1 MRLKAIADHN
11 RQSRLEDR
19 SAIDLTG
26 STAAATQVQA
36 VIAEA
41 ASNNR
46 VVEGVSGRLNID
58 ATVTLNASLH
68 GPAFPYA
75 PATRGGLMFVPS
87 FSSATTPVLDAVSVD
102 GVDLRDVFI
111 GNPSATS
118 PASAT
123 AAIGL
128 RLGRPGQTPQATYKV
143 GRSHVSNV
151 RAYGLTTGVSVQGWT
166 NNLSGIHAQYC
177 GVGFIGEYLNASTV
191 DLRLA
196 GNTKHFEISKSDGL
210 TLFALFE
217 GSATSLQSS
226 TIDDCTAL
234 RATLYMEQTTN
245 AAAAPLLTIGGTTEC
260 RAIDLVISVGALMDA
275 PSGVKPILLDR
286 VNGGRVL
293 VTGSAGYSH
302 SLVDTTTNCK
312 NVDIIYLDDQGV
324 WPLDTS
330 KSYGPMYNHFPNCD
344 FSHWF
349 AGWQDVLLGN
359 ATMTQETT
367 LVRRGPNAVKIQAST
382 SGAASYNYLRFT
394 LSGNGTTTASKT
406 TTALSGKRVKI
417 GAWIWVPDLPE
428 FAHFVPSGDAAL
440 GTSFRAMPGIY
451 VTCRN
456 TGGTTVNS
464 DTASGGNFNHHVVP
478 NAWNFVWSKLDVIAA
493 CTAIDIHVYVNRG
506 GTLPDTDAYIVL
518 DSLQIVED
526 AVPFN
531 DFVHGRVTA
540 DAPSIDAKVEGG
552 NIVMFQDAAVSDVTQ
567 TYIVGDEIRY
577 RAPVAAGNRGELL
590 TTTGWKAFGVI
601 AA

>member
-1 MRLKAIADHN
+1 MELKKIASHN
-11 RQSRLEDR
+11 RKSRFEDR

-26 STAAATQVQA
+26 STAASTQVQA
-36 VIAEA
+36 VIDEA

-46 VVEGVSGRLNID
+46 VVEGASGRLNID

-75 PATRGGLMFVPS
+75 PATRGGLMLVPS
-87 FSSATTPVLDAVSVD
+87 FSSTTTPVLDAVSVD
-102 GVDLRDVFI
+102 GIDLRDVFI

-123 AAIGL
+123 SAIGL
-128 RLGRPGQTPQATYKV
+128 RLGRPGQTPQQTYKV
-143 GRSHVSNV
+143 GRSNVSNI
-151 RAYGLTTGVSVQGWT
+151 RAFGLTTGVSVQGWT

-177 GVGFIGEYLNASTV
+177 GVGFVGEYLNASTV

-210 TLFALFE
+210 QLFALFE
-217 GSATSLQSS
+217 GEASSLQSS

-234 RATLYMEQTTN
+234 RATLYIEQQTT
-245 AAAAPLLTIGGTTEC
+245 AAAAPLLVVGGTTEC
-260 RAIDLVISVGALMDA
+260 EAIDLVISVGALM
-275 PSGVKPILLDR
+275 SVTGNIRPIVLDR

-293 VTGSAGYSH
+293 VRGSAGYSH
-302 SLVDTTTNCK
+302 SLIDTTANCK
-312 NVDIIYLDDQGV
+312 NVEIIYLDQQGV

-349 AGWQDVLLGN
+349 AGWQDVYADN
-359 ATMTQETT
+359 VTVTKETT

-382 SGAASYNYLRFT
+382 SAGTSHYLRFT

-406 TTALSGKRVKI
+406 TTALSGKRIKI
-417 GAWIWVPDLPE
+417 GAWIWVPNIAE
-428 FAHFVPSGDAAL
+428 FIPTDQSGTTAAKVN
-440 GTSFRAMPGIY
+440 IY
-451 VTCRN
+451 ATCRN
-456 TGGTTVNS
+456 TGGTSVNS
-464 DTASGGNFNHHVVP
+464 DTASGGTYNNHYVP
-478 NAWNFVWSKLDVIAA
+478 GAWNFIWSKLDVIAA
-493 CTAIDIHVYVNRG
+493 CTAIDIRVYLNRG

-531 DFVHGRVTA
+531 DFVHGRITA
-540 DAPSIDAKVEGG
+540 DAPTIDAKVEGG
-552 NIVMFQDAAVSDVTQ
+552 NIVLFQDATASDATQ

-577 RAPVAAGNRGELL
+577 RTTVAAGNRGELC
-590 TTTGWKAFGVI
+590 TTPGAGGTAVFKAFGVI

>member
-128 RLGRPGQTPQATYKV
+128 RLGRPGQTPQQTYKV

-191 DLRLA
+191 DLRLE

-234 RATLYMEQTTN
+234 RATLYMEQKT
-245 AAAAPLLTIGGTTEC
+245 AAAAVPLLIVGGTTEC
-260 RAIDLVISVGALMDA
+260 EAIDLVISVGALMDVV
-275 PSGVKPILLDR
+275 GNVRPIVLDR

-293 VTGSAGYSH
+293 VRGSAGYAH
-302 SLVDTTTNCK
+302 SLVDTTANCK
-312 NVDIIYLDDQGV
+312 NVDIIYLDEQGV

-349 AGWQDVLLGN
+349 AGWQDVYADN
-359 ATMTQETT
+359 VTVTKETT

-382 SGAASYNYLRFT
+382 AAGVSHYLRFT

-406 TTALSGKRVKI
+406 TTALSGKRIKI
-417 GAWIWVPDLPE
+417 GAWIWVPSLAE
-428 FAHFVPSGDAAL
+428 FTPTDSSGSEVSKAYVYA
-440 GTSFRAMPGIY
+440 TSRDS
-451 VTCRN
+451 
-456 TGGTTVNS
+456 GGTEITS
-464 DTASGGNFNHHVVP
+464 HTTSGGTYNHHVIP
-478 NAWNFVWSKLDVIAA
+478 NAWNFVWTKLDIIAA
-493 CTAIDIHVYVNRG
+493 CTAINIRVFLNNG

-552 NIVMFQDAAVSDVTQ
+552 NIVLFQDAAVSDVTQ

-577 RAPVAAGNRGELL
+577 RAPVAAGNRGEIL
-590 TTTGWKAFGVI
+590 TTTGWKAVGVI

>member
-1 MRLKAIADHN
+1 MQLKKLADHN
-11 RQSRLEDR
+11 RKSRLEDR
-19 SAIDLTG
+19 NAIDLTG
-26 STAAATQVQA
+26 STAASTQVQA
-36 VIAEA
+36 VIDEA

-46 VVEGVSGRLNID
+46 VVEGASGRLNMD
-58 ATVTLNASLH
+58 ATVTLNAPFH
-68 GPAFPYA
+68 GPAFPYD
-75 PATRGGLMFVPS
+75 PATRGGLMLVPS

-128 RLGRPGQTPQATYKV
+128 RLGRPGQTPQETYKV

-196 GNTKHFEISKSDGL
+196 GNTKHFEISKSDGV

-234 RATLYMEQTTN
+234 RATLYIEQQTT
-245 AAAAPLLTIGGTTEC
+245 AAAAPLLVVGGTTEC
-260 RAIDLVISVGALMDA
+260 EAIDLVISVGALM
-275 PSGVKPILLDR
+275 SVTGNIRPIVLDR

-293 VTGSAGYSH
+293 VRGSAGYSH
-302 SLVDTTTNCK
+302 SLIDTTANCK
-312 NVDIIYLDDQGV
+312 NVEIVYLDQQGV

-349 AGWQDVLLGN
+349 AGWQDVYADN
-359 ATMTQETT
+359 VTVTKETT

-382 SGAASYNYLRFT
+382 SAGTSHYLRFT

-406 TTALSGKRVKI
+406 TTALSGKRIKI
-417 GAWIWVPDLPE
+417 GAWVWVPSLAE
-428 FAHFVPSGDAAL
+428 FTPTDPSGTEVARVNL
-440 GTSFRAMPGIY
+440 Y
-451 VTCRN
+451 VTCRD
-456 TGGTTVNS
+456 TGGTSVNS
-464 DTASGGNFNHHVVP
+464 DTTSGGTYNHHVIP
-478 NAWNFVWSKLDVIAA
+478 GAWNFVWSKLDVIAA
-493 CTAIDIHVYVNRG
+493 CTAIDIRVYLNRG

-531 DFVHGRVTA
+531 DFVHGRITA
-540 DAPSIDAKVEGG
+540 DAPTIDAKVEGG
-552 NIVMFQDAAVSDVTQ
+552 NIVLFQDAAVSDATQ

-577 RAPVAAGNRGELL
+577 RTTVAAGNRGEVC
-590 TTTGWKAFGVI
+590 TTAGVGGTAVFKAFGVI

>member
-128 RLGRPGQTPQATYKV
+128 RLGRPGQTPQETYKV

-191 DLRLA
+191 DLRLE

-234 RATLYMEQTTN
+234 RATMYMEQKTT
-245 AAAAPLLTIGGTTEC
+245 AAAVPLLIVGGTTEC
-260 RAIDLVISVGALMDA
+260 EAIDLVISVGALMDVV
-275 PSGVKPILLDR
+275 GNVRPIVLDR

-293 VTGSAGYSH
+293 VRGSAGYAH
-302 SLVDTTTNCK
+302 SLVDTTANCK
-312 NVDIIYLDDQGV
+312 NVDIIYLDEQGV

-349 AGWQDVLLGN
+349 AGWQDVYADN
-359 ATMTQETT
+359 VTVTKETT

-382 SGAASYNYLRFT
+382 AAGVSHYLRFT

-406 TTALSGKRVKI
+406 TTALSGKRIKI
-417 GAWIWVPDLPE
+417 GAWIWVPSLAE
-428 FAHFVPSGDAAL
+428 FTPADPSGGEVSKAYVYA
-440 GTSFRAMPGIY
+440 TSRDS
-451 VTCRN
+451 
-456 TGGTTVNS
+456 GGTEITS
-464 DTASGGNFNHHVVP
+464 HTTSGGTYNHHVIP
-478 NAWNFVWSKLDVIAA
+478 NAWNFVWTKLDIIAA
-493 CTAIDIHVYVNRG
+493 CTAINIRVFLNNG

-552 NIVMFQDAAVSDVTQ
+552 NIVLFQDAAVSDATQ
-567 TYIVGDEIRY
+567 TYIVGDEIKY
-577 RAPVAAGNRGELL
+577 RTTVAAGNRGEVC
-590 TTTGWKAFGVI
+590 TTAGAGGTAVFKAFGVI

>member
-1 MRLKAIADHN
+1 MELKKIASHN
-11 RQSRLEDR
+11 RKSRFEDR

-36 VIAEA
+36 VIDEA

-75 PATRGGLMFVPS
+75 PATRGGLMLVPS
-87 FSSATTPVLDAVSVD
+87 FSSTTTPVLDAVSVD
-102 GVDLRDVFI
+102 GIDLRDVFI

-128 RLGRPGQTPQATYKV
+128 RLGRPGQTPQETYKV
-143 GRSHVSNV
+143 GRSNVSNI
-151 RAYGLTTGVSVQGWT
+151 RAFGLTTGVSVQGWT

-210 TLFALFE
+210 QLFALFE
-217 GSATSLQSS
+217 GSASSLQSS

-234 RATLYMEQTTN
+234 RATLYIEQQTT
-245 AAAAPLLTIGGTTEC
+245 AAAAPLLVVGGTTEC
-260 RAIDLVISVGALMDA
+260 EAIDLVISVGALM
-275 PSGVKPILLDR
+275 SVTGNIRPIVLDR

-293 VTGSAGYSH
+293 VRGSAGYAH
-302 SLVDTTTNCK
+302 ALIDTTANCK
-312 NVDIIYLDDQGV
+312 NVEIIYLDQQGV
-324 WPLDTS
+324 WPLDS
-330 KSYGPMYNHFPNCD
+330 GKSYGPMYNHFPNCD

-349 AGWQDVLLGN
+349 AGWQDVYLDN
-359 ATMTQETT
+359 VTATKETT
-367 LVRRGPNAVKIQAST
+367 LVRRGPNAIKIQAST
-382 SGAASYNYLRFT
+382 SAGTSHYMRFT
-394 LSGNGTTTASKT
+394 LSGNGTTVASRT
-406 TTALSGKRVKI
+406 TTALSGKTVKI

-428 FAHFVPSGDAAL
+428 FTPTDPSG
-440 GTSFRAMPGIY
+440 TEVSRANIY
-451 VTCRN
+451 ATCRD
-456 TGGTTVNS
+456 TGGTSVNS
-464 DTASGGNFNHHVVP
+464 DTTSGGTYNHHVIP
-478 NAWNFVWSKLDVIAA
+478 GAWNFVWSKLDVIAA
-493 CTAIDIHVYVNRG
+493 CTAIDIRVYLNRG

-531 DFVHGRVTA
+531 DFVHGRITA
-540 DAPSIDAKVEGG
+540 DAPTIDAKVEGG
-552 NIVMFQDAAVSDVTQ
+552 NIVLFQDATASDATQ

-577 RAPVAAGNRGELL
+577 RTTVAAGNRGELC
-590 TTTGWKAFGVI
+590 TTAGAGGTAVFNAFGVI

>member
-11 RQSRLEDR
+11 RVVRLEDWPTL
-19 SAIDLTG
+19 DLTG
-26 STAAATQVQA
+26 TTAAATILQA
-36 VIAEA
+36 IIADGA
-41 ASNNR
+41 TNNR
-46 VVEGVSGRLNID
+46 PVEGCAGRLNID

-68 GPAFPYA
+68 GPSFPYA
-75 PATRGGLMFVPS
+75 PATRGGLMLVPS

-123 AAIGL
+123 SAIGL
-128 RLGRPGQTPQATYKV
+128 RLGRQGQTPQETYKV
-143 GRSHVSNV
+143 GRSLVENV
-151 RAYGLTTGVSVQGWT
+151 RAFGLTTGVSVQGWT
-166 NNLSGIHAQYC
+166 NDLRGIHAQYC

-196 GNTKHFEISKSDGL
+196 GNTKHFAISKSDGL
-210 TLFALFE
+210 QLFALFE
-217 GSATSLQSS
+217 GSAASLQSS

-234 RATLYMEQTTN
+234 RATLYMEQTTV
-245 AAAAPLLTIGGTTEC
+245 AADAPLLTIGGTTEC
-260 RAIDLVISVGALMDA
+260 RAIDLVISVGALMNVT
-275 PSGVKPILLDR
+275 GNIRPILLDR

-293 VTGSAGYSH
+293 VTGSVGYSH

-312 NVDIIYLDDQGV
+312 NVEIIYADDQGV
-324 WPLDTS
+324 WPLDTG

-349 AGWQDVLLGN
+349 AGWQDVYADN
-359 ATMTQETT
+359 VTVTKETT

-382 SGAASYNYLRFT
+382 AAGVSHYLRFT

-417 GAWIWVPDLPE
+417 GAWIWVPNIAE
-428 FAHFVPSGDAAL
+428 FTPTDPSGTEVARVNL
-440 GTSFRAMPGIY
+440 Y
-451 VTCRN
+451 VTCRD
-456 TGGTTVNS
+456 TGGTSVNS
-464 DTASGGNFNHHVVP
+464 DTTSGGTYNHHVIP
-478 NAWNFVWSKLDVIAA
+478 GAWNFVWSKLDVIAA
-493 CTAIDIHVYVNRG
+493 CTAIDIRVYLNRG

-531 DFVHGRVTA
+531 DFVHGRITA
-540 DAPSIDAKVEGG
+540 DAPTIDAKVEGG
-552 NIVMFQDAAVSDVTQ
+552 NIVLFQDAAVSDATQ
-567 TYIVGDEIRY
+567 TYIVGDEIKY
-577 RAPVAAGNRGELL
+577 RTTVAAGNRGEVC
-590 TTTGWKAFGVI
+590 TTAGVGGTAVFKAFGVI